1 MKRLDHCFE
10 WYSFPNI
17 LNLSLTNEN
26 VPTLRA
32 SREVRTPLEGE
43 YIEGDAAPPSKRET
57 LGLKTLQCIGKPPK
71 TCLLTLYVVAASKKD
86 LPGWRIGLNWLC
98 GVEMDDGDGVAVETP
113 QVKTLPKQLD
123 SRKKKILTKSCR

>member
-1 MKRLDHCFE
+1 MLTRMKKLDHCFE

-43 YIEGDAAPPSKRET
+43 YIEGEAAPPSKRKT
-57 LGLKTLQCIGKPPK
+57 LGLETLENHPK
-71 TCLLTLYVVAASKKD
+71 LVYSYFCVVAASKKD

-113 QVKTLPKQLD
+113 QVETLPKQLN
-123 SRKKKILTKSCR
+123 SWKKKILSKS